1 MDRQTSRGHHR
12 SSTGRAGTRGGGAFM
27 NRLAQ
32 EAVLVG
38 LARRLHERGNWSGET
53 HLQKAT
59 YLVHELLRVPFDF
72 GFILYKHGPFSFELR
87 DELGSMRADRLVDR
101 EVQAP
106 PYGPRFV
113 VTERGRELEERF
125 ARTMERYGPALDWV
139 ADRLGDR
146 GVMDLER
153 LATALWVTR
162 ELGTDVPIA
171 DRAARLHIVKPH
183 VSIPDAADAV
193 REVDKMLAAAEAVS
207 V

>member
-1 MDRQTSRGHHR
+1 
-12 SSTGRAGTRGGGAFM
+12 M

-38 LARRLHERGNWSGET
+38 LARRLHDRGSWSGET

-59 YLVHELLRVPFDF
+59 YLLHELLGVPFDF

-87 DELGSMRADRLVDR
+87 DEIGLMRADRLVDR

-113 VTERGRELEERF
+113 VTDRGRELEERF

-162 ELGTDVPIA
+162 ELGREMPVA
-171 DRAARLHIVKPH
+171 NRAARVHDVKPH
-183 VSIPDAADAV
+183 VTMPDAADAI
-193 REVDKMLAAAEAVS
+193 REVDEMLAAAETVAV
-207 V
+207 